1 MKNNVSELA
10 LFEKIEEEVRIKYEY
25 VKTQQ
30 NAIKNLQETLE
41 EQVRRKVIL
50 LSAAAIIRGDREMR
64 VNIVDEEKP
73 K

>member
-1 MKNNVSELA
+1 

-41 EQVRRKVIL
+41 E
-50 LSAAAIIRGDREMR
+50 
-64 VNIVDEEKP
+64 
-73 K
+73 